1 MRILSDNDTHWRK
14 VGKIINALSPHRVG
28 GIIRIG
34 ANLRL
39 PNRVR
44 GTVYVVAHGVLWSM
58 FALKGANR
66 PD

>member
-1 MRILSDNDTHWRK
+1 MSWIL
-14 VGKIINALSPHRVG
+14 NAG
-28 GIIRIG
+28 GSWAIPIG